1 MGTYRKDAE
10 VPLVH
15 LTRGQLSRQKLCEAS
30 KNCCDRNRSHAECCD
45 RVIIDVQ
52 MHAHLLFGGGFGLG
66 VPVVSYAPRPMII
79 SLWEEV
85 LVIIA
90 KGVKTARRRV
100 SI

>member
-1 MGTYRKDAE
+1 
-10 VPLVH
+10 
-15 LTRGQLSRQKLCEAS
+15 
-30 KNCCDRNRSHAECCD
+30 
-45 RVIIDVQ
+45 

-90 KGVKTARRRV
+90 KDVKTARRRV